1 MLTIFISIFCCECTI
16 LLLAL
21 NYGCRSRVNLCY
33 WTYWSVC
40 NFSLVNQPLQILP
53 VNIKGLA
60 GSTATMAN
68 WLVAWIITMTA
79 NLLLTW
85 SSGGLYL
92 GFCLHVCW
100 VYSWFI
106 HLSYTCRYN
115 AFFFWLFTGTFLIY
129 TVVAAFTVV
138 FTSLWVPETKGRT
151 LEEIQFSLR

>member
-1 MLTIFISIFCCECTI
+1 MLTIFISIFCWSCFWHWIMVAEVELIC
-16 LLLAL
+16 
-21 NYGCRSRVNLCY
+21 VY

-40 NFSLVNQPLQILP
+40 NFSLVNHPLQILP

-85 SSGGLYL
+85 SSGGLCFFI
-92 GFCLHVCW
+92 FCLHVYW
-100 VYSWFI
+100 VYSWFM
-106 HLSYTCRYN
+106 HLLYTCRYN